1 MRDSRKQIV
10 TGLVPPQL
18 GEAKIREVWPSV
30 TAHPA
35 VARLGQ
41 TLTRTIIGAPV
52 AWLLMAPF
60 YFLKILPGLAR
71 RYTLTNQRLMIRR
84 GMKAQ
89 PTHEVP
95 LAAIDDVRLRTEGTS
110 AFFRAGD
117 LDIVSQ
123 GKVVLTLQ
131 GVPEPE
137 SFRHSIMQAVKAWVP
152 GKATG
157 PFVPAKAP
165 ASA

>member
-1 MRDSRKQIV
+1 MIDSRKQVV

-18 GEAKIREVWPSV
+18 GEARIREVWPSV
-30 TAHPA
+30 TTHPG

-41 TLTRTIIGAPV
+41 KLTRTILFAPL
-52 AWLLMAPF
+52 ARLLMAPV
-60 YFLKILPGLAR
+60 YFLKIVPGMAR

-84 GMKAQ
+84 GIKAT
-89 PTHEVP
+89 PTLAVP
-95 LAAIDDVRLRTEGTS
+95 LADIDDVRLRTDGTS
-110 AFFRAGD
+110 AFFRSGD

-123 GKVVLTLQ
+123 GKVVLTLP

-137 SFRHSIMQAVKAWVP
+137 SFRQSIMQAVKAWVP

-165 ASA
+165 TSG

>member
-1 MRDSRKQIV
+1 MIDSRKQIV

-30 TAHPA
+30 TAHPG

-41 TLTRTIIGAPV
+41 TLTRTIIGAPL

-95 LAAIDDVRLRTEGTS
+95 LDAIDDVRLRTEGTS

-152 GKATG
+152 GKASG

-165 ASA
+165 A